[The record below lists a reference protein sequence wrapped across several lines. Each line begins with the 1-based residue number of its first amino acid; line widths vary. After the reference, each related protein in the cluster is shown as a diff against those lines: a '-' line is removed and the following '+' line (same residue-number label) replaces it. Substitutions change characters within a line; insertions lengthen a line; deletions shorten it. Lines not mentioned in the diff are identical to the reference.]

1 MYLELA
7 EGENNGNYT
16 ALAQGGG
23 VMDAYVFI
31 PAGFLPEFEK
41 DTYVRADYFN
51 KFDPIT
57 AEALI
62 NALAS
67 QQTVGLSAIGIGA
80 AFSGGL
86 KFAKNLIEKRKA
98 AVAAGTK
105 KPIFGK
111 GGVLQSIKDKIGKG
125 GTMAPPVDPA
135 AAAAEKAAAEAA
147 AAAAAAAAAEQQKNF
162 ALNLQGQVN
171 GQQFGVNYDPNA
183 AQDQQQSFFAKNK
196 TPLLI
201 GGAVL
206 LAGGIYLATKKK
218 KK

>member
-67 QQTVGLSAIGIGA
+67 QQTVGLSVIGIA
-80 AFSGGL
+80 AAATGGL
-86 KFAKNLIEKRKA
+86 KFAKNLIDKRKA

-105 KPIFGK
+105 KPIFGQ

-125 GTMAPPVDPA
+125 GGMAPVATEPTKEFPA
-135 AAAAEKAAAEAA
+135 AGGS
-147 AAAAAAAAAEQQKNF
+147 
-162 ALNLQGQVN
+162 LNLPGGTIDLNLTPQE
-171 GQQFGVNYDPNA
+171 PPKP
-183 AQDQQQSFFAKNK
+183 SFFKQYK
-196 TPLLI
+196 MPLII
-201 GGAVL
+201 GGVVL
-206 LAGGIYLATKKK
+206 AAGGIYLATRKKK
-218 KK
+218 R

>member
-125 GTMAPPVDPA
+125 GTMAPAVDPNA
-135 AAAAEKAAAEAA
+135 AAATAAAEAEAA
-147 AAAAAAAAAEQQKNF
+147 AAAAAAQAQKD
-162 ALNLQGQVN
+162 LQI
-171 GQQFGVNYDPNA
+171 QFGLTNDPNA
-183 AQDQQQSFFAKNK
+183 PQNQQQSFFAKNK

>member
-31 PAGFLPEFEK
+31 PAGFLPEFDK

-51 KFDPIT
+51 KFDPTT
-57 AEALI
+57 AEALL

-67 QQTVGLSAIGIGA
+67 TQTVGLSFIGVA
-80 AFSGGL
+80 AAASGGL
-86 KFAKNLIEKRKA
+86 KLAKNLIDKRKA

-105 KPIFGK
+105 KPIFGQ

-125 GTMAPPVDPA
+125 GGMAPVATEPTKEFPA
-135 AAAAEKAAAEAA
+135 AGGSI
-147 AAAAAAAAAEQQKNF
+147 NLPGGTID
-162 ALNLQGQVN
+162 LNLTPQE
-171 GQQFGVNYDPNA
+171 PPKP
-183 AQDQQQSFFAKNK
+183 SFFTKYK
-196 TPLLI
+196 MPLII
-201 GGAVL
+201 GGVVL
-206 LAGGIYLATKKK
+206 AAGGIYLATKKK

>member
-51 KFDPIT
+51 KFDPTT
-57 AEALI
+57 AEALL

-67 QQTVGLSAIGIGA
+67 TQTVGLSFIGIA
-80 AFSGGL
+80 AAASGGL
-86 KFAKNLIEKRKA
+86 KLAKNLIDKRKA

-105 KPIFGK
+105 KPIFGQ

-125 GTMAPPVDPA
+125 GGMAPVATEPTKEFPA
-135 AAAAEKAAAEAA
+135 AGGS
-147 AAAAAAAAAEQQKNF
+147 
-162 ALNLQGQVN
+162 LNLPGGTIDLNLTPQE
-171 GQQFGVNYDPNA
+171 PPKP
-183 AQDQQQSFFAKNK
+183 SFFKQYK
-196 TPLLI
+196 MPLII
-201 GGAVL
+201 GGVVL
-206 LAGGIYLATKKK
+206 AAGGIYLATRKKK
-218 KK
+218 R

>member
-7 EGENNGNYT
+7 EGENDGNYA

-31 PAGFLPEFEK
+31 PAGFLPEFDK

-51 KFDPIT
+51 KFDPTT

-67 QQTVGLSAIGIGA
+67 TQTVGLSVGIGA
-80 AFSGGL
+80 AFGGL

-105 KPIFGK
+105 KPIFGP

-125 GTMAPPVDPA
+125 GGIAPAVDPNA
-135 AAAAEKAAAEAA
+135 APAADPNAA
-147 AAAAAAAAAEQQKNF
+147 AAAAAAAQAQKDLEIQF
-162 ALNLQGQVN
+162 ALN
-171 GQQFGVNYDPNA
+171 QQNQNA
-183 AQDQQQSFFAKNK
+183 QNQNQNQNQSFFAKNK

-218 KK
+218 KR

>member
-16 ALAQGGG
+16 ALAEGGG

-31 PAGFLPEFEK
+31 PAGFLPEFDK

-51 KFDPIT
+51 KFDPTT
-57 AEALI
+57 AEALL

-67 QQTVGLSAIGIGA
+67 TQTVGLSFIGIA
-80 AFSGGL
+80 AAASGGL
-86 KFAKNLIEKRKA
+86 KLAKNLIDKRKA

-105 KPIFGK
+105 KPIFGQ

-125 GTMAPPVDPA
+125 GGMAPVATEPTKEFPA
-135 AAAAEKAAAEAA
+135 AGGS
-147 AAAAAAAAAEQQKNF
+147 
-162 ALNLQGQVN
+162 LNLPGGTIDLNLTPQE
-171 GQQFGVNYDPNA
+171 PPKP
-183 AQDQQQSFFAKNK
+183 SFFKQYK
-196 TPLLI
+196 MPLII

-218 KK
+218 KR